1 MNTDLQT
8 IFLTCIHMHQSVLE
22 MKEHVMDINTDMI
35 YMMLNNMHHE
45 DSFDIYL
52 KELDETS
59 YALNK
64 YDDLNTTLD
73 SIVLS
78 M

>member
-1 MNTDLQT
+1 
-8 IFLTCIHMHQSVLE
+8 
-22 MKEHVMDINTDMI
+22 
-35 YMMLNNMHHE
+35 MLNNMHHE

-52 KELDETS
+52 QELDETS

-64 YDDLNTTLD
+64 YDDLNTILD
-73 SIVLS
+73 RIVLS

>member
-1 MNTDLQT
+1 MRHS
-8 IFLTCIHMHQSVLE
+8 FLE
-22 MKEHVMDINTDMI
+22 MKEHVIDINIDMI

-45 DSFDIYL
+45 DSFDTYL
-52 KELDETS
+52 QELDEIS